1 VVTEK
6 ERRILAYHEA
16 GHAVMSHLTGDLL
29 PVHKVTIVS
38 RGQALGYTLN
48 MPNEERYLHTA
59 EEFEDLLKVY
69 LAGRAAE
76 QIVFGRVTNGAAND
90 LEKAT
95 EVARA
100 MVFDYGMS
108 EASASRTMRADN
120 YALSEETKK
129 MRDSEQARLTDD
141 AYSEAVRL
149 LEKHRAP
156 LDRLT
161 QALLEKEARVVVCED
176 ETEAGLAKAA
186 VEAQGILFRIRPNC
200 SASLMAACKQ
210 LRVVG
215 RHGVGLDT
223 VDIPAATRLGVAVVH
238 APGSNSQAVAEH
250 ALMLMLASVK
260 RTLLIDKM
268 TRAGDWGAKR
278 NAGASEGNTELAGK
292 TLGIVGVGNIGR
304 RVAKFAGAIG
314 MRVLGYDKY
323 VPEDEVRRRG
333 AEPVKSLE
341 ALLPQVDV
349 LTCHTPLTPETKHM
363 INAKSLALLKPGA
376 IYVNT
381 SRGPVQ
387 DERALF
393 EALTRG
399 RLGAAGLDVWE
410 EEPTPRDNPLLNL
423 ENVVCSSHVAGVT
436 REANR
441 QMAVQVAGE
450 MLRVLRGQRPEV
462 LVNPDVWPR
471 LGQR

>member
-1 VVTEK
+1 MAADSRPLVV
-6 ERRILAYHEA
+6 
-16 GHAVMSHLTGDLL
+16 
-29 PVHKVTIVS
+29 
-38 RGQALGYTLN
+38 
-48 MPNEERYLHTA
+48 
-59 EEFEDLLKVY
+59 
-69 LAGRAAE
+69 LAGP
-76 QIVFGRVTNGAAND
+76 IHPDG
-90 LEKAT
+90 K
-95 EVARA
+95 
-100 MVFDYGMS
+100 
-108 EASASRTMRADN
+108 
-120 YALSEETKK
+120 
-129 MRDSEQARLTDD
+129 
-141 AYSEAVRL
+141 
-149 LEKHRAP
+149 
-156 LDRLT
+156 
-161 QALLEKEARVVVCED
+161 ALLEKEARVVVCED
-176 ETEAGLAKAA
+176 ETEAGLARAA
-186 VEAQGILFRIRPNC
+186 AEAQGILFRIRPSC
-200 SASLMAACKQ
+200 TASLMGACKQ
-210 LRVVG
+210 LKVIG

-250 ALMLMLASVK
+250 ALMLMLVCVK

-268 TRAGDWGAKR
+268 TRGGDWGAKR
-278 NAGASEGNTELAGK
+278 SAAGNAPNTELAGK
-292 TLGIVGVGNIGR
+292 TLGIVGVGNVGR

-323 VPEDEVRRRG
+323 VPDDEVRRRG

-349 LTCHTPLTPETKHM
+349 LTCHTPLTPETRHM
-363 INAKSLALLKPGA
+363 INEKTLALMKPGA

-387 DERALF
+387 EERALF

-399 RLGAAGLDVWE
+399 RLAAAGLDVWE

-436 REANR
+436 REATR
-441 QMAVQVAGE
+441 QAAMQVCGE
-450 MLRVLRGQRPEV
+450 MLRVLHGERPDV